1 MVQFDLCDFA
11 FRKEWRVFL
20 ETGQQPS

>member
-1 MVQFDLCDFA
+1 VQFDLCDFA
-11 FRKEWRVFL
+11 FRKEWKVFL